1 MSLATDLTSNHTRL
15 KESGQEASEMLRGVK
30 RILPAE
36 IYNELQLQLINIA
49 SETTKLGM
57 NLGALRM
64 IGELD
69 QRPPEVTAERL
80 ELAEF
85 AYKPPENRK
94 DGPEMSY
101 DPKPE
106 TGLTV
111 AEWVENRVSIP
122 TRLVP
127 MLPHDPVHDKSALF
141 RRGLAAI
148 ADDTLSGEG
157 AP

>member
-15 KESGQEASEMLRGVK
+15 KESGQKASEMLRGVK
-30 RILPAE
+30 RLLPAE

-80 ELAEF
+80 ELGMGIPLLPESLELPADVL
-85 AYKPPENRK
+85 PPAV
-94 DGPEMSY
+94 M
-101 DPKPE
+101 
-106 TGLTV
+106 TV
-111 AEWVENRVSIP
+111 GEWAENRVSIS

-148 ADDTLSGEG
+148 ADDTLSGEE